1 MNPVPA
7 ARHYSPIDRL
17 VGSIDQALRTLL
29 GGNSAARL
37 PLRVREKEGL
47 SYSTYAFFS
56 ASSLD
61 PTATFGVGAIFA
73 PENKKRVESAIQEEL
88 KRALDAGF
96 TESEFENAKRGLLE
110 SRRIARA
117 QDGSLLGRIAN
128 YAYLGRTFAW
138 DIDFEKRIQ
147 ALTPAQVREALHRHI
162 DPARLSVMK
171 AGDFR
176 LP

>member
-1 MNPVPA
+1 MN
-7 ARHYSPIDRL
+7 SL
-17 VGSIDQALRTLL
+17 EQ
-29 GGNSAARL
+29 SAANVTKR
-37 PLRVREKEGL
+37 
-47 SYSTYAFFS
+47 
-56 ASSLD
+56 D
-61 PTATFGVGAIFA
+61 NVGA
-73 PENKKRVESAIQEEL
+73 VL

-96 TESEFENAKRGLLE
+96 TEAEFENAKRGLLE

-117 QDGSLLGRIAN
+117 QDATLLGRIAN
-128 YAYLGRTFAW
+128 YAFLGRTFAW

-176 LP
+176 

>member
-1 MNPVPA
+1 VRTPDKANA
-7 ARHYSPIDRL
+7 TLRAGLNI
-17 VGSIDQALRTLL
+17 ALRDDHPDFPALVLGSYLL

-61 PTATFGVGAIFA
+61 QTASFGVEAIFA

-96 TESEFENAKRGLLE
+96 TESEFENAKRGAAGIAPD
-110 SRRIARA
+110 RARA
-117 QDGSLLGRIAN
+117 GRIAARAN
-128 YAYLGRTFAW
+128 LELRVPRPHVRLGR
-138 DIDFEKRIQ
+138 R
-147 ALTPAQVREALHRHI
+147 LREAHPGAHGVASARSAAAAHRPG
-162 DPARLSVMK
+162 PASR
-171 AGDFR
+171 
-176 LP
+176 